1 MPKNGAWWL
10 SELVAKVRVECSCG
24 LKKQYDAKALLERV
38 GEAIDPRVQI
48 FMAAIL
54 P

>member
-24 LKKQYDAKALLERV
+24 VKKQYDAKALLERV
-38 GEAIDPRVQI
+38 GTFLCRPS
-48 FMAAIL
+48 
-54 P
+54 